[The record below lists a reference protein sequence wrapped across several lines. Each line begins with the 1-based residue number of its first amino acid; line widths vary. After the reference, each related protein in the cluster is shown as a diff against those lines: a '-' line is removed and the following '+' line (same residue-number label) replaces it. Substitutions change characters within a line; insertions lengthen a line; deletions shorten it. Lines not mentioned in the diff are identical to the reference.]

1 MKKESIKKQENT
13 KYIKYEETQLYRD
26 SREVMRYAIIEV
38 SRMSKQ
44 YKYFLG
50 TELINSILNIVINI
64 AKTYEENIDMKLKYN
79 HIKELKTSLYKSII
93 ILRTA
98 YDINAYNRTV
108 YLNTIEKLINM
119 YEQINKWENSILNKI
134 ES

>member
-26 SREVMRYAIIEV
+26 SREVMRYATIEV

-79 HIKELKTSLYKSII
+79 YIKELKTSLYKSII

-108 YLNTIEKLINM
+108 YLNTIEKVINM
-119 YEQINKWENSILNKI
+119 YEQINKWENSILNKM

>member
-26 SREVMRYAIIEV
+26 SREVMRYAVIEV

-50 TELINSILNIVINI
+50 TELINSILNTVISI
-64 AKTYEENIDMKLKYN
+64 AKTYEENSDMKLKYD
-79 HIKELKTSLYKSII
+79 HIKELKTSLYKAII

-98 YDINAYNRTV
+98 YDINAYNRTI

-119 YEQINKWENSILNKI
+119 YEQINKWENSILNKM